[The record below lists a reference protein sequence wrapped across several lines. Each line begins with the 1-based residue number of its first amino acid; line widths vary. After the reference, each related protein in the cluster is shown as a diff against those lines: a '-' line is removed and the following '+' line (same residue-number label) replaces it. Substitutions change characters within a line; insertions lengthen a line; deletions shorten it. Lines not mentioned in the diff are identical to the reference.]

1 MARIK
6 EFRLKRFISL
16 EKINLARL
24 KQNYRFYLFDKS
36 WDFSVRYVK
45 ATNQTSCCSGNNE
58 GWLLLRL
65 EALFCSIHLLYEG

>member
-6 EFRLKRFISL
+6 EFQLKRFISL

-36 WDFSVRYVK
+36 WDFSVRHVK
-45 ATNQTSCCSGNNE
+45 AANQLAVAAATTRVGCC
-58 GWLLLRL
+58 
-65 EALFCSIHLLYEG
+65 YD